1 MGYVRTA
8 GMSTAARRARRR
20 AAMVI
25 VGLLAVLGLALL
37 VALATMQGWFGLGG
51 GETDESQTTV
61 AVPTPTLEAED
72 VVVNVFNSTGIAG
85 LAGRASDGL
94 TARGFTVDG
103 VDNSDADIE
112 GPGQILHG
120 ASGAEAAQLLADA
133 LPQEVELVQDE
144 REDESLDLVLGEAWE
159 DLPAAEDT
167 DAEQTGEER

>member
-25 VGLLAVLGLALL
+25 VGLLAALGLALL
-37 VALATMQGWFGLGG
+37 IAVSTMQGWFGMGG
-51 GETDESQTTV
+51 GDADEQATTV
-61 AVPTPTLEAED
+61 EAPTPTLVTED
-72 VVVNVFNSTGIAG
+72 VVVNVFNSTGRTG

-120 ASGAEAAQLLADA
+120 PSGAEGAQLLADA

-144 REDESLDLVLGEAWE
+144 REDATLDLILGEAWE
-159 DLPAAEDT
+159 DLPAPEESGQDGED
-167 DAEQTGEER
+167 G

>member
-1 MGYVRTA
+1 
-8 GMSTAARRARRR
+8 
-20 AAMVI
+20 MVI

-72 VVVNVFNSTGIAG
+72 VVVNVFNSTGTTG

-103 VDNSDADIE
+103 VDNSGRRHRGTPARSCT
-112 GPGQILHG
+112 G

-167 DAEQTGEER
+167 DAEQTGDER

>member
-25 VGLLAVLGLALL
+25 VGLLGVLALAL
-37 VALATMQGWFGLGG
+37 VIAMATMQGWFGLGG
-51 GETDESQTTV
+51 GEADQSEQTV
-61 AVPTPTLEAED
+61 AAPTPTLAAED
-72 VVVNVFNSTGIAG
+72 VVVNVFNSTGRAG

-103 VDNSDADIE
+103 VDNADASIE

-120 ASGAEAAQLLADA
+120 PSGAEAAQLLADA

-144 REDESLDLVLGEAWE
+144 REDASVDLILGEAWE
-159 DLPAAEDT
+159 DLPAAED
-167 DAEQTGEER
+167 AEETGEDG